1 VKTVPSRAID
11 YPDTEA
17 AIALVEELWSGRAR

>member
-1 VKTVPSRAID
+1 VPAKAID

-17 AIALVEELWSGRAR
+17 AIERVERLWAELS